1 MRRQP
6 SFPKHQS
13 GFTLVEIAVV
23 LVIVGL
29 LLGAVLKGQ
38 ELIENSRVRSAV
50 NDITGIRAAT
60 FGYLDRYKATPG
72 DDTAA
77 RVTSRSTGAPWAGM
91 PGGGGSNVIG
101 ANNANPFAAGAN
113 ENTYFFR
120 HLRAAGFLTGD
131 PATNTLPINGFGGL
145 IGVSMQTTN
154 LANINARV
162 ICVSQAPG
170 KAAIAMDNQMDDGI
184 PNTGSVRA
192 TQGTAGVNTAPGA
205 AATTYNEAQV
215 YTVCAT
221 L

>member
-6 SFPKHQS
+6 SLPRHQS

-38 ELIENSRVRSAV
+38 ELIDNSRVRSAV

-60 FGYLDRYKATPG
+60 YGYLDRYKATPG
-72 DDTAA
+72 DDLDA
-77 RVTSRSTGAPWAGM
+77 RVKTRSTGAPWSTMAG
-91 PGGGGSNVIG
+91 GNGNNVVG
-101 ANNANPFAAGAN
+101 TNNFNPFNAGAN

-131 PATNTLPINGFGGL
+131 PASATLPVNGFGGL
-145 IGVSMQTTN
+145 VGVSTLTTA
-154 LANINARV
+154 LGGINARV

-170 KAAIAMDNQMDDGI
+170 KAAIAIDNQMDDGV

-192 TQGTAGVNTAPGA
+192 TQGTAGANTTPGA
-205 AATTYNEAQV
+205 AATAYNEAMV